1 MSSPSKA
8 QQPQPPSP
16 SKDTRADIII
26 ERWMKQK
33 SKKTVG
39 IENLRQKRLTNER
52 SFLEKLAERQQARNH
67 VFGVEERRENAAK
80 TIQTGFY
87 GMKDRKAV
95 RVLKEEKRRNDVAM
109 GRIDAKGN
117 KLEVKKTEAQMLN
130 EDSKRLFG

>member
-8 QQPQPPSP
+8 RQPQPPSP

-67 VFGVEERRENAAK
+67 VFEVEERRENAAK

>member
-8 QQPQPPSP
+8 GQPQPPSP

-67 VFGVEERRENAAK
+67 VFEVDERRENAAK

>member
-8 QQPQPPSP
+8 GPQPPSP

-67 VFGVEERRENAAK
+67 VFEVEERRENAAK

-95 RVLKEEKRRNDVAM
+95 RVLKEEKRRNDIAM

>member
-8 QQPQPPSP
+8 PQPQPPSP

-67 VFGVEERRENAAK
+67 VFEVEERRENAAK

>member
-52 SFLEKLAERQQARNH
+52 SFLEKLVERQQARNH
-67 VFGVEERRENAAK
+67 VFEVEERRENAAK

>member
-67 VFGVEERRENAAK
+67 VFEVEERRENAAK